1 MQCAKVIF
9 FEFISGR
16 IWKIAALSLG
26 VGVIPVPGLSTAADI
41 TLLTLEM
48 KLYRSQLGLPEENSP
63 KFLRMT
69 VENQAKIRKFCITT
83 AAEVAKGMES
93 YAKSSAVEEVARYIP
108 IAGIA
113 IAGSISFY
121 TTYYFLR
128 DSLDELEKTA
138 MDYLDKV
145 NTKVG
150 KDLRKD

>member
-1 MQCAKVIF
+1 MSI
-9 FEFISGR
+9 
-16 IWKIAALSLG
+16 
-26 VGVIPVPGLSTAADI
+26 AADI
-41 TLLTLEM
+41 KLLTREI

-63 KFLRMT
+63 EFQRMT
-69 VENQAKIRKFCITT
+69 VENQARFRQFCTT
-83 AAEVAKGMES
+83 SAALVAERLIS
-93 YAKSSAVEEVARYIP
+93 YAASSAVEEVARYIP
-108 IAGIA
+108 IVGIA

>member
-26 VGVIPVPGLSTAADI
+26 GAVIPVPGLSIVADI
-41 TLLTLEM
+41 TFLTLEM
-48 KLYRSQLGLPEENSP
+48 KLYRSQLGLPEKNSP

-69 VENQAKIRKFCITT
+69 VENQAKVRKFCITT
-83 AAEVAKGMES
+83 AAEFAKRLNS

-108 IAGIA
+108 IVGILM
-113 IAGSISFY
+113 AGSISFY

-138 MDYLDKV
+138 MDYLDEV

-150 KDLRKD
+150 DDLRKD